1 MKVHSNIDNF
11 RAVNPVVTMGMF
23 DGVHLGHSALLAGLN
38 ELAEKSNG
46 ESVVLTFWPHPRVV
60 LAQDVDKLQF
70 LTTLEEKTRLISEAG
85 IHHMVILPFTK
96 ELAGL
101 SAEDF
106 LREYLVKKMGLNHL
120 LVGFN
125 HRFGHRGTTFKEL
138 GQFSQK
144 LGFKLTRFHQVLI
157 DQAKPSST
165 AIRNLLKTGDVWTAS
180 RLLGHFYSLN
190 GRVIGGKR
198 LGRTMGFPTA
208 NIEVDD
214 PIKLIPLGGVYAC
227 RVNLLG
233 EWFGGM
239 INIGYRPTVDSGRAN
254 KSLEVHIFDFNR
266 EVYSE
271 KIMVEFIAR
280 TRGETR
286 FPDLEALRQRLK
298 RDEMEVRAV
307 LSDPNLMRSQR

>member
-1 MKVHSNIDNF
+1 
-11 RAVNPVVTMGMF
+11 MGMF
-23 DGVHLGHSALLAGLN
+23 DGVHRGHSALLAGLG
-38 ELAEKSNG
+38 ELANNSKG

-60 LAQDVDKLQF
+60 LDEDVDKLQF

-96 ELAGL
+96 ALAGL
-101 SAEDF
+101 SAEAF
-106 LREYLVKKMGLNHL
+106 LREYLVKKMCLSHL
-120 LVGFN
+120 VVGFN
-125 HRFGHRGTTFKEL
+125 HRFGHQGTTYGEL
-138 GQFSQK
+138 EQFSQK
-144 LGFKLTRFHQVLI
+144 YGFKLTQFQRVLI
-157 DQAKPSST
+157 DGATPSST
-165 AIRNLLKTGDVWTAS
+165 AIRKLLAAGNVCEAS
-180 RLLGHFYSLN
+180 GLLGHFYSLN
-190 GRVIGGKR
+190 GRVIGGKQ

-214 PIKLIPLGGVYAC
+214 PIKLVPLGGVYAC
-227 RVNLLG
+227 RVHLLG